1 MRRVQQKHGDLRRF
15 VLQQA
20 ENVVLLFVAKQI
32 APPGAEYLRDPH
44 PCGDEGDLQNYCPG
58 QFTVAASRSVL
69 GIAAF
74 SSDLGICQT

>member
-1 MRRVQQKHGDLRRF
+1 MGTTGYCWYDSETISM
-15 VLQQA
+15 VLDGALEQHDA
-20 ENVVLLFVAKQI
+20 V
-32 APPGAEYLRDPH
+32 PGAEYLRDPH